1 VPVLAA
7 VETHFSAALQAALP
21 GLSVLTGPAI
31 AVPVGAS
38 LQVHA
43 SRLGFTGA
51 IGNTDDERGA
61 SRLFT
66 LHSWPADGLVR
77 QFTLPAGDL
86 EVAEVE
92 APPGFPR
99 VRGDDYR
106 ISAGKL
112 EFQRAPSLG
121 VRALLLGA
129 PARGFIERRR
139 CELSLRLC
147 ARDPVDLDALATA
160 ALAAALRTC
169 VDLPDLEAAAAAGV
183 RMRLRRPVATLVS
196 VERRAEPDGQSERA
210 RCDIELL
217 LRGEAE
223 LTVAVGVPDPVGR
236 IAQVEPGNID
246 VEG

>member
-1 VPVLAA
+1 MLAA

-21 GLSVLTGPAI
+21 GLQVLTGPATV
-31 AVPVGAS
+31 VPIGAS
-38 LQVHA
+38 LQVVA
-43 SRLGFTGA
+43 GRLRFTA
-51 IGNTDDERGA
+51 ALRDTDDERGP

-66 LHSWPADGLVR
+66 LHSWPADGLAR
-77 QFTLPAGDL
+77 QFTLPPGEL

-106 ISAGKL
+106 VTAGKL
-112 EFQRAPSLG
+112 EFQRPPTLG

-147 ARDPVDLDALATA
+147 ARAPVDLDALATA

-183 RMRLRRPVATLVS
+183 RMRLRRPVATLVG
-196 VERRAEPDGQSERA
+196 VKRRAEPDGQSERA
-210 RCDIELL
+210 RCDIKLL

-246 VEG
+246 VG